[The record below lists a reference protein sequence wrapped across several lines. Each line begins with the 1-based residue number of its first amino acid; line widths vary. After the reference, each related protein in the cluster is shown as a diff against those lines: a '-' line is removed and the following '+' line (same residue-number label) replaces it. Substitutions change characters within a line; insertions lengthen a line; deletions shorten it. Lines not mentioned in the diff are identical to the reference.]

1 MIDKIEVS
9 VICNTYN
16 HEKYI
21 RDALESF
28 ISQKTTFKFG
38 LFCKC
43 WGRRK
48 RRSFGKNQMRTAF

>member
-1 MIDKIEVS
+1 MDDVDIK
-9 VICNTYN
+9 
-16 HEKYI
+16 EK
-21 RDALESF
+21 
-28 ISQKTTFKFG
+28 G